1 MTDVKIPGWRAGR
14 PAGPLSVLGLS
25 IIALTVIIDQ
35 ATKIIADSSLIYGEA
50 VPFLP
55 FLTLY
60 RVNNTGIAF
69 SMFADASGW
78 LTTLLPVVVSLIVIV
93 FWARTMEGGRLAA
106 IGFALILGGAIGN
119 LIDRIRLGYVIDFLL
134 LHAGNTTLFVFNLAD
149 AALTVGPA
157 LLLIVFLW
165 PGEQQAD
172 GSQAP

>member
-1 MTDVKIPGWRAGR
+1 MRDARISGWRSGR
-14 PAGPLSVLGLS
+14 PAGPLSLLGLA

-35 ATKIIADSSLIYGEA
+35 ATKIIADANLIYGEA

-69 SMFADASGW
+69 SMLSDSSGW
-78 LTTLLPVVVSLIVIV
+78 LTTLVPVVVSLIVVV
-93 FWARTMEGGRLAA
+93 FWARTAEGGRLAA
-106 IGFALILGGAIGN
+106 IGFALILGGAVGN
-119 LIDRIRLGYVIDFLL
+119 LIDRLRLGYVIDFLL

-149 AALTVGPA
+149 AALTLGPA

-165 PGEQQAD
+165 PGDQPAEEQR
-172 GSQAP
+172 